1 MTRSQE
7 VQVTQ
12 RPQIFHHLL
21 SVSLLLAMFRMSL
34 VPSTIMTQWN
44 TQNQQSFARF
54 NTWAHLPKQALQ
66 RPQVEQER
74 GCFFPTETIWWYST
88 YPNAKGS
95 ASLFFLQVWGHD
107 NRILQHGSSLLLSMK
122 LPCFVLEDKKEQTS
136 SKRNDCT
143 FFLAI
148 VSSSQAPSLLLQ
160 LVNTLLLGP
169 LWRNARLDHVR
180 ARVWPPTSC
189 PGSASPFLK
198 STLHRSLYKWAWT
211 ALWPLAGHEAGRLPS
226 WEKDLW
232 ADNEDFSCCDILLC
246 ADVLSWVPWVTRR
259 ADLWLLN
266 S

>member
-122 LPCFVLEDKKEQTS
+122 LPRFVLEDKKEQTS
-136 SKRNDCT
+136 SKRKIA
-143 FFLAI
+143 L
-148 VSSSQAPSLLLQ
+148 SSLPLYQAVRHPLCFSSWLILCFSALSEEMPGWIMSEPEYD
-160 LVNTLLLGP
+160 LPHPVLG
-169 LWRNARLDHVR
+169 V
-180 ARVWPPTSC
+180 
-189 PGSASPFLK
+189 
-198 STLHRSLYKWAWT
+198 
-211 ALWPLAGHEAGRLPS
+211 RLPS
-226 WEKDLW
+226 LNPHCTGASTSEL
-232 ADNEDFSCCDILLC
+232 EQLC
-246 ADVLSWVPWVTRR
+246 GL
-259 ADLWLLN
+259 
-266 S
+266 